1 MGVQLMIKQ
10 IFIGFE
16 LNLYSDL
23 EYSMIFFI
31 LDYLYTLLDKNTRSF
46 IVRYD
51 RDFLKAWQSKQGL
64 DKKKKKL
71 TDFQRKYFYKNIF
84 QKAVES
90 YIRSMIKLTYGL
102 QKRGIIKNYYEN
114 DREAL
119 EKRFFLRL
127 KMFDNIFFIKKLE
140 LNDYFNLLEQV
151 VNAEVTSYKSL

>member
-23 EYSMIFFI
+23 EYPMIFFI

-64 DKKKKKL
+64 DKKKKK
-71 TDFQRKYFYKNIF
+71 TDRFSKEIF
-84 QKAVES
+84 
-90 YIRSMIKLTYGL
+90 L
-102 QKRGIIKNYYEN
+102 
-114 DREAL
+114 
-119 EKRFFLRL
+119 
-127 KMFDNIFFIKKLE
+127 
-140 LNDYFNLLEQV
+140 
-151 VNAEVTSYKSL
+151 